1 MKFRR
6 RHVVQHGE
14 GGGPSEPVIWKL
26 QCSGVALD
34 NFHSGGAGKSVPEQ
48 FHQLGVDFDGRQ
60 AWRQLAQHVR
70 GRSVTGA
77 DLEDFVAEILVA
89 QGPGQDLLANV
100 EPPFIAAAHLV
111 VLVHPFSMSPSPCP
125 PGQRSIR
132 LGRHLWFDNQSCWA
146 DQGLTAGA
154 LPCFAQ
160 RTVSRSSSARRAALR
175 RTCRPGAPGTLSQ
188 AGRGWPGATVRARM
202 PRVALSAC
210 SEMTGKIP
218 ESFHC
223 CSTDDQSQ

>member
-1 MKFRR
+1 MNQSSGNSSAVASPSTISTPGEPANRFLSSSTNSGSTSTAVRR
-6 RHVVQHGE
+6 R
-14 GGGPSEPVIWKL
+14 
-26 QCSGVALD
+26 
-34 NFHSGGAGKSVPEQ
+34 
-48 FHQLGVDFDGRQ
+48 
-60 AWRQLAQHVR
+60 RQLAQHVR